1 MRDLTDT
8 ATRDIGTSVFLI
20 GYAREA
26 DIQVENCTVES
37 SLRRPG
43 PMRSRSSRNC
53 CMVRTDLAL
62 PAGVGMPALVVSAGE
77 RAGVRFPVFF
87 ASSIRSSHRRRA

>member
-1 MRDLTDT
+1 
-8 ATRDIGTSVFLI
+8 
-20 GYAREA
+20 
-26 DIQVENCTVES
+26 
-37 SLRRPG
+37 
-43 PMRSRSSRNC
+43 
-53 CMVRTDLAL
+53 MVRTDLAL